1 MKAQVTQQVTEQVTK
16 QVTEQV
22 TQQVTE
28 QVTQQVTEQV
38 TQQVTEQVTQQVT
51 EHIHLTDLKNLMCNL
66 QITAEQAGAALGI
79 SKEELA
85 QLIQKL

>member
-1 MKAQVTQQVTEQVTK
+1 MRPREVCGISKYDIDLTTRRLTLNHGVDMKG
-16 QVTEQV
+16 
-22 TQQVTE
+22 
-28 QVTQQVTEQV
+28 
-38 TQQVTEQVTQQVT
+38 
-51 EHIHLTDLKNLMCNL
+51 HLTDLKNLMCNL

>member
-1 MKAQVTQQVTEQVTK
+1 
-16 QVTEQV
+16 
-22 TQQVTE
+22 
-28 QVTQQVTEQV
+28 
-38 TQQVTEQVTQQVT
+38 
-51 EHIHLTDLKNLMCNL
+51 MCNL